1 MGVKKQLAVLGKIYK
16 LEFKSALEYR
26 FNFIMQTL
34 GMFINDI
41 FWLIFWFIFFNK
53 FNTLN
58 GWTLETIL
66 YLNSVIVLSWGLTI
80 TFFGNWRKISRLIQ
94 TNGIDYYLTMPK
106 EILSHT
112 LARFTYSGL
121 GDILFGITLAVVVL
135 QWRQVPL
142 YILLVICSA
151 LIYLSWGIIIH
162 SMSFFV
168 GKFENAA
175 KVMTE
180 ALLTFSFYPFS
191 VYTGATKFFLL
202 FILPAGLVGSVPVEL
217 LKSFSWKWLAIVVGM
232 TLIFLTIAIIMF
244 YSGLKRYES
253 GNTMEMRG

>member
-1 MGVKKQLAVLGKIYK
+1 MLSTHLSK
-16 LEFKSALEYR
+16 L
-26 FNFIMQTL
+26 
-34 GMFINDI
+34 
-41 FWLIFWFIFFNK
+41 
-53 FNTLN
+53 
-58 GWTLETIL
+58 
-66 YLNSVIVLSWGLTI
+66 
-80 TFFGNWRKISRLIQ
+80 
-94 TNGIDYYLTMPK
+94 
-106 EILSHT
+106 
-112 LARFTYSGL
+112 
-121 GDILFGITLAVVVL
+121 
-135 QWRQVPL
+135 
-142 YILLVICSA
+142 
-151 LIYLSWGIIIH
+151 
-162 SMSFFV
+162 